1 MGVSGQSISDQT
13 HRLPTRASGQKIACE
28 PSRRCVCIGPW
39 ALLYFI
45 KLDDYTELIK
55 HIIICVNNILENKK
69 QSNIQ
74 QTLNVYIDLKDTKT
88 KNIDYEFI
96 KTLIQFLSAHYEDNL
111 DKMYFRNAKIMFKTI
126 YKVIRPFIPKST
138 RKKIYFEK
146 QTNNNNN
153 IQIEHIS
160 ECEYGDI

>member
-1 MGVSGQSISDQT
+1 MNSANEEKNPLLNNIDINKLITINQNLDLVIET
-13 HRLPTRASGQKIACE
+13 
-28 PSRRCVCIGPW
+28 
-39 ALLYFI
+39 LYFI

-160 ECEYGDI
+160 ECDYGDI

>member
-1 MGVSGQSISDQT
+1 MNSANEDKKSLLNNLDINKLITINQNLDLVIET
-13 HRLPTRASGQKIACE
+13 
-28 PSRRCVCIGPW
+28 
-39 ALLYFI
+39 LYFI

-55 HIIICVNNILENKK
+55 HIIICVNNILETKK
-69 QSNIQ
+69 KSNIQ

>member
-1 MGVSGQSISDQT
+1 MNSANEDKKSLLNNLDINKLITINQNLDLVIET
-13 HRLPTRASGQKIACE
+13 
-28 PSRRCVCIGPW
+28 
-39 ALLYFI
+39 LYFI